1 MQWNMQVDSITYNQ
15 KVKLY
20 FTLPE
25 ISATKIVTWKWHVD
39 ESAKGRYSVI
49 LGRDILTALGLNIE
63 FSVNV
68 IKADDGT
75 LKDSTA
81 LMVDMG
87 TY

>member
-1 MQWNMQVDSITYNQ
+1 MQWHTQAVSIITNI
-15 KVKLY
+15 KVKIY
-20 FTLPE
+20 FTLFE